1 MASFLIKSGN
11 ELNIFLFSH
20 LNYFNSLHVFSFL
33 FHFNFCFFYF
43 SCIFLLHFSIIN
55 LFCSSK
61 IVLVISSVLS
71 DFCSLFP
78 SFWFPPFSVVF
89 VPSFIHYF
97 YHCCCSFF
105 LYIPFKMW
113 AIINLHN
120 VLSSVAL
127 RNFNPLP
134 PIFVP
139 FLSSIQTHCWWQIVF
154 HCFSV
159 FHYLLWVLLA

>member
-1 MASFLIKSGN
+1 MFSHFFFILTSVFF
-11 ELNIFLFSH
+11 IFL
-20 LNYFNSLHVFSFL
+20 VF
-33 FHFNFCFFYF
+33 FFY
-43 SCIFLLHFSIIN
+43 IFLLLIFSVLPKLSLSFLLSSQTFAHF
-55 LFCSSK
+55 FH
-61 IVLVISSVLS
+61 LS
-71 DFCSLFP
+71 DFLLFQLFLCHP
-78 SFWFPPFSVVF
+78 L
-89 VPSFIHYF
+89 FITF
-97 YHCCCSFF
+97 TIVAVLFF